1 MRKSPS
7 TLPREPGKMPS
18 ERGRSHRIRPISPPT
33 TGNRQPTTHTKIR
46 AAMPVPLLDLKLQYA
61 TIREEAL
68 RVTAEIYES
77 QAFIL
82 GKRVDDFER
91 DFAAYCQ
98 AKHAIAV
105 SSGTDAL
112 LEALMVLGIGAGDE
126 VIVPA
131 YSFFATAGVVSRL
144 GAFPVFVDIDLIDY
158 NIDPRRIEERITP
171 RTRAIM
177 PVHLYGQ
184 CAPMNE
190 LLAIAGKHRVAI
202 IEDAAQAVGSDYEGR
217 RAGTMGVMGCF
228 SFFPS
233 KNLGAFGDAGAIT
246 ASDDELAQRIIDFRV
261 HGMRP
266 KYFHHYVGGNFRID
280 ALQAAMLHIKLPL
293 LESWHEGRRRNAELY
308 RARFAEAGTGERV
321 ILPEELPGRRH
332 IYNQYVIR
340 FPEGREVR
348 DRVMAHLRNAQIG
361 CEVYYPLTLP
371 QQACFRDVPG
381 AQDRF
386 PNSETAAD
394 QTLAIPVFPE
404 LREEQ
409 LAEVVREVV
418 KGLG

>member
-1 MRKSPS
+1 MA
-7 TLPREPGKMPS
+7 
-18 ERGRSHRIRPISPPT
+18 I
-33 TGNRQPTTHTKIR
+33 
-46 AAMPVPLLDLKLQYA
+46 PLLDLKLQYA
-61 TIREEAL
+61 AIREEAL
-68 RVTAEIYES
+68 RVTAEVYES
-77 QAFIL
+77 QQFIL
-82 GKRVDDFER
+82 GKRVEDFER

-98 AKHAIAV
+98 SKHAIGV

-112 LEALMVLGIGAGDE
+112 LEALMVLGIGHGDE

-144 GAFPVFVDIDLIDY
+144 GAEPVFVDIDLTDY

-171 RTRAIM
+171 KTKAIM

-184 CAPMNE
+184 CAPMDE
-190 LLAIAGKHRVAI
+190 IMAIAKKHDLPV
-202 IEDAAQAVGSDYEGR
+202 IEDAAQAVGSEYNGV
-217 RAGTMGVMGCF
+217 RAGAIGEIGCF

-246 ASDDELAQRIIDFRV
+246 CNDDELALRIFDFRV

-266 KYFHHYVGGNFRID
+266 KYFHHYIGGNFRID

-308 RARFAEAGTGERV
+308 RRHFGAQERIV
-321 ILPEELPGRRH
+321 LPEELPGRRH
-332 IYNQYVIR
+332 IYNQYIVR
-340 FPEGREVR
+340 FPEGAEVR
-348 DRVMAHLRNAQIG
+348 DRVMNHLKSVQIG

-371 QQACFRDVPG
+371 QQACF
-381 AQDRF
+381 ANLECTKESF
-386 PNSETAAD
+386 PNSEAAAL

-404 LREEQ
+404 LKEEQ
-409 LAEVVREVV
+409 IVEVVREIG
-418 KGLG
+418 KALQ

>member
-1 MRKSPS
+1 MA
-7 TLPREPGKMPS
+7 
-18 ERGRSHRIRPISPPT
+18 I
-33 TGNRQPTTHTKIR
+33 
-46 AAMPVPLLDLKLQYA
+46 PLLDLKLQYA
-61 TIREEAL
+61 AIREEAL

-77 QAFIL
+77 QMFIL
-82 GKRVDDFER
+82 GKRVEDFER

-98 AKHAIAV
+98 TRHAVGV

-112 LEALMVLGIGAGDE
+112 LEALMVLGIGPGDE

-144 GAFPVFVDIDLIDY
+144 GAAPVFVDIDLTDY
-158 NIDPRRIEERITP
+158 NIDPRLIEARITP
-171 RTRAIM
+171 RTKAIM

-184 CAPMNE
+184 CAPMDE
-190 LLAIAGKHRVAI
+190 IMAIARQHGLAV
-202 IEDAAQAVGSDYEGR
+202 IEDAAQAVGSDYHGR
-217 RAGTMGVMGCF
+217 RAGSIGEMGCF

-246 ASDDELAQRIIDFRV
+246 CNDDELALRLFDFRV

-266 KYFHHYVGGNFRID
+266 KYYHHYVGGNFRID

-293 LESWHEGRRRNAELY
+293 LESWHEGRRRNAALY
-308 RARFAEAGTGERV
+308 RQHFGDQERV
-321 ILPEELPGRRH
+321 VLPEELPGRRH
-332 IYNQYVIR
+332 IYNQYIVR
-340 FPEGREVR
+340 FPEGEQVR
-348 DRVMAHLRNAQIG
+348 DRVMNHLKSVQIG

-371 QQACFRDVPG
+371 QQACF
-381 AQDRF
+381 ANLECTKESF
-386 PNSETAAD
+386 PNSEAAAQ

-409 LAEVVREVV
+409 IAEVVREIRR
-418 KGLG
+418 GLE

>member
-1 MRKSPS
+1 MA
-7 TLPREPGKMPS
+7 
-18 ERGRSHRIRPISPPT
+18 I
-33 TGNRQPTTHTKIR
+33 
-46 AAMPVPLLDLKLQYA
+46 PLLDLKLQYA
-61 TIREEAL
+61 AIREEAL

-77 QAFIL
+77 QLFIL

-91 DFAAYCQ
+91 DFAAYCRTR
-98 AKHAIAV
+98 HALGV

-112 LEALMVLGIGAGDE
+112 LEALMVLGVGPGDE

-144 GAFPVFVDIDLIDY
+144 NATPVFVDIDLTDY
-158 NIDPRRIEERITP
+158 NIDPRQIAAHITP
-171 RTRAIM
+171 RTKAIM

-184 CAPMNE
+184 CAPMDE
-190 LLAIAGKHRVAI
+190 ILAVAVEHKLAV
-202 IEDAAQAVGSDYEGR
+202 IEDAAQAVGSDYNGR
-217 RAGTMGVMGCF
+217 RAGSIGTMGAF

-246 ASDDELAQRIIDFRV
+246 TNDDELAARLVDFRV

-293 LESWHEGRRRNAELY
+293 LESWHEGRRRNAALY
-308 RARFAEAGTGERV
+308 RQYFADAGLAERV
-321 ILPEELPGRRH
+321 LVPEEVPGRRH

-340 FPEGREVR
+340 FPEGAETR
-348 DRVMAHLRNAQIG
+348 DRVMNHLRSVQIG

-371 QQACFRDVPG
+371 QQPCFAG
-381 AQDRF
+381 LTHESF
-386 PNSETAAD
+386 PNSDLASQ

-404 LREEQ
+404 LRDEQ
-409 LAEVVREVV
+409 IAEVVREIG
-418 KGLG
+418 KGVG